1 MLSLVF
7 DRDNWS
13 PFVDNS
19 FLADKIHLP
28 LRSVIFWWEYW
39 SLMIAI
45 NNPWTR
51 LLIIGCFH
59 LRSWHWSRHWTESTC
74 PWLLDQIW
82 TSCHLVNRKCVA
94 WLKSSHTN
102 ECKLD
107 RWDFQQ
113 KSKSWR
119 RHNIF
124 VVENWTVPIDYLWT
138 HIELFHLEDVLLLL
152 QFNFISPVQTRL
164 FKYKNLCS
172 VLHVVYQTH
181 IIHFVYYWPVL
192 CCVLCNTDCVF

>member
-1 MLSLVF
+1 MILDGLDLSLLSLVF
-7 DRDNWS
+7 DWDNWS
-13 PFVDNS
+13 PLVDYS
-19 FLADKIHLP
+19 SLTEIIHLP
-28 LRSVIFWWEYW
+28 LRSEMFGWDYW

-45 NNPWTR
+45 INAWTR
-51 LLIIGCFH
+51 LLIIYIEPNQLVLGY
-59 LRSWHWSRHWTESTC
+59 
-74 PWLLDQIW
+74 LDQIW

-138 HIELFHLEDVLLLL
+138 HIELFHLGDVPLLP

-172 VLHVVYQTH
+172 VQCTSCCVSHIVY
-181 IIHFVYYWPVL
+181 FWPVL